1 MLINL
6 VWYEPAFMLE
16 LHTKSLP
23 VTSGVVFTNEHAH
36 QLSAV
41 VCGGTSFHAKT
52 THQDSVWL
60 LLAAMHIPVNLGVVS
75 TKQHAHQ
82 LGAVAS
88 TAHPIFMRFPPSC
101 YFKIGFYQ

>member
-23 VTSGVVFTNEHAH
+23 VTSGVVFTNQHV

-52 THQDSVWL
+52 AHQDSVWL
-60 LLAAMHIPVNLGVVS
+60 PLAAMHIPVNLGVVS

-82 LGAVAS
+82 LSAAAAS

>member
-1 MLINL
+1 MATTI
-6 VWYEPAFMLE
+6 
-16 LHTKSLP
+16 SC
-23 VTSGVVFTNEHAH
+23 GVVFINQHTR
-36 QLSAV
+36 AV
-41 VCGGTSFHAKT
+41 VNGGTSFRAKSA
-52 THQDSVWL
+52 HQGSAWL

-75 TKQHAHQ
+75 TKQRAHQ

>member
-1 MLINL
+1 MATTI
-6 VWYEPAFMLE
+6 
-16 LHTKSLP
+16 SC
-23 VTSGVVFTNEHAH
+23 GVVFINQHTR
-36 QLSAV
+36 AV
-41 VCGGTSFHAKT
+41 VSGGTSFRAK
-52 THQDSVWL
+52 SAWL